1 VSKVIYPVVALLALV
16 ALAYK
21 IPALVRDPRSP
32 TRRAL
37 VAMLACLV
45 WAPLVNTP
53 FVYLRFDELSGVPN
67 LARLIAHYGIIGFA
81 VSVQMLLL
89 HWTVERP
96 SPRST
101 WIRFAAV
108 VAAVVAMA
116 VFFVLAPLDTSLTS
130 EFTARYGDAPYM
142 AAYMLVYLG
151 YFVVALLDILRLS
164 WRFTGL
170 TRQPFLRI
178 GLRLVGYGA
187 VFGIAYCL
195 EKGFYVASRN
205 AGYEPIPADVQ
216 EQMSPLLT
224 GPGCVLMLIGFT
236 IPSWGPRL
244 AAGGAWLRR
253 LRTYRRLYPLWRL
266 LYDATP
272 EIALD
277 PGRPARGSVRDVEY
291 RLVRRVVEI
300 RDGWLALRPYFDA
313 RVAREAAAGYGPQDP
328 EVRDAVH
335 AAVLAAAARAKA
347 RDERPAELYTADPQG
362 GTDIAEETAELLRI
376 ARQLRTP
383 GPARPAAEAELG
395 VAR

>member
-1 VSKVIYPVVALLALV
+1 MSKVIYPVVALLALI

-21 IPALVRDPRSP
+21 IPPLLRDPRSP

-37 VAMLACLV
+37 VAMLACLA

-53 FVYLRFDELSGVPN
+53 FVYVRFDALVGVPN

-96 SPRST
+96 PLRST
-101 WIRFAAV
+101 WIRLSAV
-108 VAAVVAMA
+108 ATAVVAMA
-116 VFFVLAPLDTSLTS
+116 VFFVLAPLDVSLTS
-130 EFTARYGDAPYM
+130 DFTARYGNAPYM

-151 YFVVALLDILRLS
+151 YFVVALVDILRLS

-178 GLRLVGYGA
+178 GLRLVSYGA
-187 VFGIAYCL
+187 VFGLAYCL
-195 EKGFYVASRN
+195 EKGFYVAARN
-205 AGYEPIPADVQ
+205 AGYEPFPADVQ

-236 IPSWGPRL
+236 IPSWGPRVS
-244 AAGGAWLRR
+244 AGRAWVQR
-253 LRTYRRLYPLWRL
+253 LRTYRKLYPLWKI
-266 LYDATP
+266 LYEATP

-277 PGRPARGSVRDVEY
+277 PEQAHRGSVRDVEY

-313 RVAREAAAGYGPQDP
+313 RVAREAAAGSDRQGRDQ
-328 EVRDAVH
+328 DAVH
-335 AAVLAAAARAKA
+335 AAVLAAAVRAKA
-347 RDERPAELYTADPQG
+347 RDEKPAELYTADPQG
-362 GTDIAEETAELLRI
+362 GTDIAEETAQLLRI
-376 ARQLRTP
+376 ARQLRPSGVDRT
-383 GPARPAAEAELG
+383 AAATEAG

>member
-1 VSKVIYPVVALLALV
+1 MSKVIYPVVAVLALV

-21 IPALVRDPRSP
+21 IPPLLREPRSP

-37 VAMLACLV
+37 VAMLACLA

-53 FVYLRFDELSGVPN
+53 FVYVRLDALAGVPN

-96 SPRST
+96 PPRST
-101 WIRFAAV
+101 WIRLLV
-108 VAAVVAMA
+108 VATAVVAMA
-116 VFFVLAPLDTSLTS
+116 VFFVLAPLDVSLTS
-130 EFTARYGDAPYM
+130 EFTDRYGNAPYM

-151 YFVVALLDILRLS
+151 YFLVALVDILRLS
-164 WRFTGL
+164 RRFVSL

-178 GLRLVGYGA
+178 GLRLISYGA
-187 VFGIAYCL
+187 AFGLAYCL
-195 EKGFYVASRN
+195 EKGFYIAARN

-236 IPSWGPRL
+236 IPSWGPRM
-244 AAGGAWLRR
+244 AAGRVWLQR
-253 LRTYRRLYPLWRL
+253 LRTYRQLYPLWRV
-266 LYDATP
+266 LYEATP
-272 EIALD
+272 DIALD
-277 PGRPARGSVRDVEY
+277 PEQAHRGSVRDLEY

-313 RVAREAAAGYGPQDP
+313 QVAREAAARCGPQGR
-328 EVRDAVH
+328 EREDAVH
-335 AAVLAAAARAKA
+335 AAVLAAAVRAKA
-347 RDERPAELYTADPQG
+347 RADKPAELYTADPQG
-362 GTDIAEETAELLRI
+362 GTDIAEETAQLLRI
-376 ARQLRTP
+376 ARQLRTSDV
-383 GPARPAAEAELG
+383 ARPAAEATPG
-395 VAR
+395 AAR

>member
-1 VSKVIYPVVALLALV
+1 VSKVIYPVVALLALI

-21 IPALVRDPRSP
+21 IPPLVRDPRSP

-37 VAMLACLV
+37 VGMLAFLV

-53 FVYLRFDELSGVPN
+53 FVYVRFDELTGVPN

-81 VSVQMLLL
+81 VSVQLLLL

-96 SPRST
+96 SPRRI
-101 WIRFAAV
+101 WIRFVAV
-108 VAAVVAMA
+108 AGAVAAMA

-130 EFTARYGDAPYM
+130 EFTAVYGDAPYM

-151 YFVVALLDILRLS
+151 YFVIALIDILRLS

-178 GLRLVGYGA
+178 GLRLVSYGA
-187 VFGIAYCL
+187 IFGLAYGL

-205 AGYEPIPADVQ
+205 AGFEPIPMDVQ

-244 AAGGAWLRR
+244 VAGRAWLRR
-253 LRTYRRLYPLWRL
+253 LRAYRRLYPLWKL

-277 PGRPARGSVRDVEY
+277 PEQPHRSSVRDLEY

-313 RVAREAAAGYGPQDP
+313 RVAREAAARSGASQD
-328 EVRDAVH
+328 AIH
-335 AAVLAAAARAKA
+335 AAVLAAAVRAKA
-347 RDERPAELYTADPQG
+347 RSERPAELYTADPQG
-362 GTDIAEETAELLRI
+362 GTDIAEETAQLLRI
-376 ARQLRTP
+376 ARHLRAP
-383 GPARPAAEAELG
+383 DAAPPAAEAHVE

>member
-21 IPALVRDPRSP
+21 IPPLVRDPRSP

-53 FVYLRFDELSGVPN
+53 FVYVRFDALFGVPN

-101 WIRFAAV
+101 WVRLVAV
-108 VAAVVAMA
+108 AAAVVAMA

-130 EFTARYGDAPYM
+130 EFTARYGDAPYV

-170 TRQPFLRI
+170 TRQPFLRL
-178 GLRLVGYGA
+178 GLRLVSYGA
-187 VFGIAYCL
+187 VFGLAYCL
-195 EKGFYVASRN
+195 EKGFYIASRN
-205 AGYEPIPADVQ
+205 AGLEPIPADVQ

-244 AAGGAWLRR
+244 AAGRAWLRR

-266 LYDATP
+266 LYEATP

-277 PGRPARGSVRDVEY
+277 PEQPPRGSVRDVEY

-313 RVAREAAAGYGPQDP
+313 RVAREAAATRGGQ
-328 EVRDAVH
+328 DAVH

-347 RDERPAELYTADPQG
+347 RGERPEELYIADPQG
-362 GTDIAEETAELLRI
+362 GTDLAEETAQLLRI
-376 ARQLRTP
+376 ARRLRTVDVT
-383 GPARPAAEAELG
+383 RPTAEAEWG

>member
-1 VSKVIYPVVALLALV
+1 VSKVIYPVVAFLAMV

-21 IPALVRDPRSP
+21 IPPLVRDPRSP

-37 VAMLACLV
+37 VAMLACLA

-53 FVYLRFDELSGVPN
+53 FIYVRFDALTGVPN

-81 VSVQMLLL
+81 VSVQILLL

-101 WIRFAAV
+101 WIRLVAV
-108 VAAVVAMA
+108 ATAVVAMA
-116 VFFVLAPLDTSLTS
+116 VFFVLAPVDVSLTG
-130 EFTARYGDAPYM
+130 EFTARYGDAPFM
-142 AAYMLVYLG
+142 AEYMLVYLG
-151 YFVVALLDILRLS
+151 YFVVALVDILRLA

-170 TRQPFLRI
+170 TRQPFLRA
-178 GLRLVGYGA
+178 GLRLVSYGA
-187 VFGIAYCL
+187 VFGLAYCL
-195 EKGFYVASRN
+195 EKGFYVAARN

-236 IPSWGPRL
+236 IPSWGPRV
-244 AAGGAWLRR
+244 AAGREWLRR
-253 LRTYRRLYPLWRL
+253 LRTYRQLYPLWRL
-266 LYDATP
+266 LYDVTP

-277 PGRPARGSVRDVEY
+277 PGQAHRGTVRDVDY

-313 RVAREAAAGYGPQDP
+313 RVAREAGARCGLQGG
-328 EVRDAVH
+328 EREDAVH
-335 AAVLAAAARAKA
+335 AAVLVAAVRAKA
-347 RDERPAELYTADPQG
+347 RDDKPAELYTIDPQG
-362 GTDIAEETAELLRI
+362 GTDLAEETTHLVRI
-376 ARQLRTP
+376 ARRVRTSDAA
-383 GPARPAAEAELG
+383 GPAAEAALG

>member
-1 VSKVIYPVVALLALV
+1 MSKVIYPVVALLALI

-21 IPALVRDPRSP
+21 IPPLVRDPRSP

-37 VAMLACLV
+37 VALLACLM

-53 FVYLRFDELSGVPN
+53 FVYLRFDAVTGVPN

-81 VSVQMLLL
+81 VSVQILLL

-96 SPRST
+96 APHRT
-101 WIRFAAV
+101 WIRLLAVTTAA
-108 VAAVVAMA
+108 AAMA
-116 VFFVLAPLDTSLTS
+116 VFFVLAPLDVSLTS

-151 YFVVALLDILRLS
+151 YFVIALVDILRLS

-170 TRQPFLRI
+170 TRAPFLRV
-178 GLRLVGYGA
+178 GLRLVSYGA

-195 EKGFYVASRN
+195 EKGFYVAARN
-205 AGYEPIPADVQ
+205 AGYEPIPAQVQ

-236 IPSWGPRL
+236 IPSWGPRV
-244 AAGGAWLRR
+244 AACWAWVER

-266 LYDATP
+266 LYEATP

-277 PGRPARGSVRDVEY
+277 PEQGHRGSVRDVEY

-313 RVAREAAAGYGPQDP
+313 RVARAAGSR
-328 EVRDAVH
+328 EDAVH
-335 AAVLAAAARAKA
+335 AAVLMAAARAKA
-347 RDERPAELYTADPQG
+347 RDEKPVELYTADPQG
-362 GTDIAEETAELLRI
+362 GTDITEETAQLLRI
-376 ARQLRTP
+376 ARHIRTP
-383 GPARPAAEAELG
+383 DVAPRPAQAQLG